1 MGHMTSQPN
10 PNPPTQNPTRQNV
23 DAIAQLERDAL
34 GSRSWTERFSESTV
48 KLVGRIVF
56 LSLNVLLMAAWTLI
70 NLDLIPGVKSF
81 DRFPFGVL
89 ALILS
94 AESIILTIFVLMSQN
109 RLMRQSDKR
118 GYLDLQVGLLAEQE
132 LTAVIQMLHKL
143 CEHAGVN
150 VDFSKHAR
158 TFGEATDVN
167 KIANELDETLPADS

>member
-109 RLMRQSDKR
+109 RLI
-118 GYLDLQVGLLAEQE
+118 G
-132 LTAVIQMLHKL
+132 
-143 CEHAGVN
+143 
-150 VDFSKHAR
+150 
-158 TFGEATDVN
+158 
-167 KIANELDETLPADS
+167 DSGRS